1 MVQDGAVELQA
12 ILDEMLEPLVVISW
26 HAGWVDVCRDAVQPV
41 RRKLEELNNEVPLTF
56 VRKQAR

>member
-26 HAGWVDVCRDAVQPV
+26 HAGWVDVCRDAVQP
-41 RRKLEELNNEVPLTF
+41 F
-56 VRKQAR
+56 AR